1 MASANDTKLINLTEL
16 DTALRRAKEELHG
29 TVYKATKATATDS
42 DTKTIEDYFKL
53 NTNTPPK
60 PNDVFIVEQT
70 AEGLEGAYSPYIYD
84 GETWI
89 ALVGA
94 GIDADKVILQDD
106 IIMAGN
112 YTQVGNQTKTQNG
125 TATFATKGKSVAEVL
140 TEIFS
145 KRLQPAITAQP
156 SIGTF
161 TLTGAGAVEAGTK
174 LTTASYSAA
183 TLNAGSYTYGP
194 ATGVVAQSWTV
205 DRVTNA
211 GTTQVATQTAAS
223 LTAGTDNNAG
233 SGFVIGDQGGTN
245 VVSSLKYKVTAT
257 HGAGVVAKDNLG
269 SNSSPEVKIAA
280 GTKTKETSAYT
291 PYRNYF
297 YGSSATKP
305 AVNSNYIRTLT
316 KSNKAYVAGT
326 ITINVKAGDQRVCIA
341 CINGKTGV
349 TKVINESAMNA
360 DVTST
365 FVKTTGVAV
374 EGASGYTAQNYNVWV
389 YEPAKPYE
397 NPATLKVT
405 LG

>member
-29 TVYKATKATATDS
+29 TVYKATKAAATDS

-145 KRLQPAITAQP
+145 KRLQPTITAQP

-194 ATGVVAQSWTV
+194 ATDVVAQSWTV
-205 DRVTNA
+205 NRVTNA
-211 GTTQVATQTAAS
+211 DTTQVATQTAAS

-233 SGFVIGDQGGTN
+233 SGFIIGDQGGTN

-257 HGAGVVAKDNLG
+257 HSAGVVAKDNLG

-305 AVNSNYIRTLT
+305 DVNSDYIRTLT

-365 FVKTTGVAV
+365 FVKQTGVAV